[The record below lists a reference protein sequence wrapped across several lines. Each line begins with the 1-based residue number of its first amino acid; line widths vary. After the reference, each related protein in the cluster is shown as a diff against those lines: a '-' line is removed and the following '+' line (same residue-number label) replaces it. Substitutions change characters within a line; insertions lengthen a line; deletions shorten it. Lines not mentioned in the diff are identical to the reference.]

1 MIKTEKERT
10 RKMTV
15 AQIQHLLCYL
25 GYDPGVCDGLHGVN
39 TQAAIKAFQADYGL
53 TADGIAGAQTTKML
67 IGAVA
72 GTAAKVEKP
81 VDTMESGGKTGTFW
95 DDIIYF
101 TREECRCKC
110 GGRYCNGYPAEMG
123 EETMR
128 MADEIR
134 RRAGVPLSVNSG
146 VRCKQHNA
154 EVDGVWNSLHLTG
167 QAIDLAPIGGNIST
181 TRLQEIAEQVQV
193 EKMPERGGLG
203 RYDWGVHIDN
213 GKYSRWNG

>member
-1 MIKTEKERT
+1 MNIK
-10 RKMTV
+10 
-15 AQIQHLLCYL
+15 QIQCLLTYL
-25 GYDPGVCDGLHGVN
+25 GYSPGGIDGANGKN
-39 TQAAIKAFQADYGL
+39 TIAAVKRFQADYGL
-53 TADGIAGAQTTKML
+53 TADGDAGAATQKML
-67 IGAVA
+67 TGAVA
-72 GTAAKVEKP
+72 GTALKVEKP
-81 VDTMESGGKTGTFW
+81 VDTMESGKKTGTFW
-95 DDIIYF
+95 DDITYF
-101 TREECRCKC
+101 SRAECRCKC
-110 GGRYCNGYPAEMG
+110 GGWYCNGYTAEMA

-134 RRAGVPLSVNSG
+134 RRAGVPLNVNSG

-193 EKMPERGGLG
+193 EKMPNRGGLG
-203 RYDWGVHIDN
+203 RYDWGVHVDN